1 MAMWLCSVGSP
12 VVADG
17 GERLSTLL
25 YDLPGQPAV
34 LVGLVDGV
42 TEDRDQE
49 QDTEYM
55 HQGVVV
61 DTLLHT
67 KRVCLSSNFQLFL
80 TPTTAL
86 SGVRVTP
93 SCSPRYCTMLQ
104 LSLHSSWP
112 RLLDSSCAA
121 GG

>member
-1 MAMWLCSVGSP
+1 MAMCLCSVGSP

-17 GERLSTLL
+17 SERLSTLL

-49 QDTEYM
+49 QDTEDI

-61 DTLLHT
+61 DTLLHN
-67 KRVCLSSNFQLFL
+67 KEFV
-80 TPTTAL
+80 
-86 SGVRVTP
+86 
-93 SCSPRYCTMLQ
+93 
-104 LSLHSSWP
+104 
-112 RLLDSSCAA
+112 
-121 GG
+121 